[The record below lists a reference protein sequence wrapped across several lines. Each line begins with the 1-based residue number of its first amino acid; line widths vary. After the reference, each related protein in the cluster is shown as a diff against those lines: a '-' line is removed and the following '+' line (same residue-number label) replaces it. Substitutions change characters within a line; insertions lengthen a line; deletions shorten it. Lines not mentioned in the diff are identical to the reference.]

1 MKGEASENPKLQYC
15 YTHKLFVMKSILFI
29 LLFFS
34 GAFTASAL
42 NTHTTPD
49 PPYNK
54 RVCWEFFGVEYLCL
68 TITIEGVQLPGK
80 GDLKLGAE
88 YGSRGD
94 YINLKFP
101 PTIRNGNFT
110 VVETL
115 RFSLCNAGTKTIK
128 AGTKVSIRNG
138 VARLALQ

>member
-1 MKGEASENPKLQYC
+1 ML
-15 YTHKLFVMKSILFI
+15 LF

-34 GAFTASAL
+34 AVHTVSAH
-42 NTHTTPD
+42 NTETTTE
-49 PPYNK
+49 PPETQ
-54 RVCWEFFGVEYLCL
+54 RFCWEIFGAEVLCL
-68 TITIEGVQLPGK
+68 TISIEGVQLPGK

-101 PTIRNGNFT
+101 PTIRNGSFT

-115 RFSLCNAGTKTIK
+115 RFNLCNAGTKTIK

-138 VARLALQ
+138 VARLSLQ